1 MTSEGSG
8 IMDRLR
14 RILIILGLSTILIM
28 LLFPPF
34 HVMYSPG
41 IEIHK
46 GYAFILNPPPMFWDR
61 FVSTVNINLLS
72 LQIGTVVI
80 LLGVVQLL
88 FKIQR
93 KE

>member
-1 MTSEGSG
+1 MN
-8 IMDRLR
+8 RLR
-14 RILIILGLSTILIM
+14 NTIIVMGASIILIM

-46 GYAFILNPPPMFWDR
+46 GYAFVLNSPPMFWDR
-61 FVSTVNINLLS
+61 VKSTVNMNLLS

-80 LLGVVQLL
+80 LIGVAQLF

-93 KE
+93 K